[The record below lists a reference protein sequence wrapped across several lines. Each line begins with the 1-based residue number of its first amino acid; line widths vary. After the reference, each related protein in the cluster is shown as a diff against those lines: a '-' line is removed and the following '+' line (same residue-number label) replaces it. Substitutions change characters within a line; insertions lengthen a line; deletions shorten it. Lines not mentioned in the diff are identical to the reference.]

1 MIREQI
7 LLTAFDLFSQ
17 YGIKKVSMD
26 DIARSLRISK
36 RTLYEYFTDKETLLV
51 QGIWHNSNRLVE
63 MLEDFKKG
71 PYTALDVILLFYIE
85 IMKRPRW
92 YNKQYYE
99 DLKKYPEAI
108 RANEEIKSGFLQEC
122 KALFDRGVKEDVFRP
137 EVNIEIMGLL
147 AKEQLKML
155 QPSKSFCSHSNMEVY
170 NTVLFTFLRGACTEK
185 GQQILQRYAVKLS
198 YNLQ

>member
-1 MIREQI
+1 MNDKGQI

-71 PYTALDVILLFYIE
+71 PYTALDVMLFFI
-85 IMKRPRW
+85 
-92 YNKQYYE
+92 
-99 DLKKYPEAI
+99 
-108 RANEEIKSGFLQEC
+108 
-122 KALFDRGVKEDVFRP
+122 
-137 EVNIEIMGLL
+137 
-147 AKEQLKML
+147 
-155 QPSKSFCSHSNMEVY
+155 
-170 NTVLFTFLRGACTEK
+170 
-185 GQQILQRYAVKLS
+185 
-198 YNLQ
+198 